1 MKNKKN
7 RFSQSLIE
15 DIASTMSIVMPIM
28 TDCDKNE
35 DFSSGL
41 DRLGEFIPVLP
52 LRNMVLF
59 PGVALSVV
67 VGREKSLHLIEEA
80 IKHKALIGV
89 STQIKGDTEDPHF
102 DDLYHYG
109 TVAEVMRVFDLPG
122 GTTTVVLQGKRRFK
136 LQGLVNEEPFL
147 LGRYQ
152 LSPETSPIEQEDREF
167 ALMVSRIKDLTV
179 KILKTKEDT
188 PMELVRSIQHTKNLI
203 YQINYPC
210 GNLSL
215 SLQEKQKLLEFG
227 DLKERAMYLLAQL
240 GQLLQL
246 EQLKASIQMKTQC
259 DINQQQ
265 KEYFLQQQIKNLQ
278 AELGGNSIDIEM
290 DELYEK
296 AAGKDWPEQTQL
308 LFEKE
313 AHKLERISP
322 QSPDYSM
329 QSQYVNTLLAL
340 PWNTCSK
347 DNFNLTRAQRILDRD
362 HYGLEKVKER
372 IIEHLAVL
380 KLKGDMKAP
389 ILCLYPFLQKYFV
402 KGVMLGSLKG

>member
-1 MKNKKN
+1 
-7 RFSQSLIE
+7 
-15 DIASTMSIVMPIM
+15 MPIM

-188 PMELVRSIQHTKNLI
+188 PME
-203 YQINYPC
+203 
-210 GNLSL
+210 
-215 SLQEKQKLLEFG
+215 
-227 DLKERAMYLLAQL
+227 
-240 GQLLQL
+240 
-246 EQLKASIQMKTQC
+246 
-259 DINQQQ
+259 
-265 KEYFLQQQIKNLQ
+265 
-278 AELGGNSIDIEM
+278 
-290 DELYEK
+290 
-296 AAGKDWPEQTQL
+296 
-308 LFEKE
+308 
-313 AHKLERISP
+313 
-322 QSPDYSM
+322 
-329 QSQYVNTLLAL
+329 
-340 PWNTCSK
+340 
-347 DNFNLTRAQRILDRD
+347 
-362 HYGLEKVKER
+362 
-372 IIEHLAVL
+372 
-380 KLKGDMKAP
+380 
-389 ILCLYPFLQKYFV
+389 
-402 KGVMLGSLKG
+402 